1 MMIAPAPKLW
11 PSALERF
18 FGRRHLHVRVLEAE
32 GDERVVAVV
41 LDDDVL
47 PLPEMPPGGDDVSPS
62 TIVIGCLRMLLSVT
76 SVTVMLR
83 ISGNVQPVSSYGDGL
98 AGEKFWSEK
107 YMSAIV
113 RYGWS
118 PRMM

>member
-1 MMIAPAPKLW
+1 M
-11 PSALERF
+11 
-18 FGRRHLHVRVLEAE
+18 
-32 GDERVVAVV
+32 
-41 LDDDVL
+41 L
-47 PLPEMPPGGDDVSPS
+47 PVPVMPPGAVTSPF
-62 TIVIGCLRMLLSVT
+62 TAVIGCLRTLVSVI
-76 SVTVMLR
+76 SVTVMFR